1 MYRRRRSR
9 KASVRTIF
17 FLLVLLAFLIIWLP
31 SAWTRPLNN
40 VMQLLAPAED
50 ILNRVGHAAD
60 STLDDWSG
68 EPVPHQQFAEYQDAN
83 RHLTNTVVSLS
94 ARVAELEQLNRE
106 LTHLRDAG
114 FPREGRLIPAR
125 VLRRDAVA
133 WRDALLLDKGAASS
147 ARPDAP
153 VISRC
158 FVNIGAETGVTDGM
172 AVLAGEVLV
181 GRVLSSAPYTS
192 SVLLLSDTSHRMTVL
207 IGRMAENGWD
217 VLPAEF
223 LLQGVGRGRMI
234 IEDVDHKYI
243 EQGQIRPGDLVVSPP
258 GHSALPLAL
267 TIGRVVEIEPHS
279 ESPLLLYRLQ
289 VEPAAAYDQLA
300 SVYVVDTTPRSNG

>member
-1 MYRRRRSR
+1 
-9 KASVRTIF
+9 VI
-17 FLLVLLAFLIIWLP
+17 LAFLVIWLP

-50 ILNRVGHAAD
+50 LLTRVGHAAD
-60 STLDDWSG
+60 GALDDWSDR
-68 EPVPHQQFAEYQDAN
+68 PVPYEKFAESRHAN
-83 RHLTNTVVSLS
+83 QHLTNTVVSLS
-94 ARVAELEQLNRE
+94 ARVAELERLNRE
-106 LTHLRDAG
+106 LTRLRDAG

-133 WRDALLLDKGAASS
+133 WRDAVLLDKGAASS

-192 SVLLLSDTSHRMTVL
+192 SVLLLSDSSHRATVL
-207 IGRMAENGWD
+207 IGRMTEDSWD

-223 LLQGVGRGRMI
+223 LLQGVGRGRMV
-234 IEDVDHKYI
+234 IEDVDHNYI

-258 GHSALPLAL
+258 GHAALPLAL

-279 ESPLLLYRLQ
+279 QSPLLLYRLH
-289 VEPAAAYDQLA
+289 VEPAADYDELA
-300 SVYVVDTTPRSNG
+300 GVYIVDTTPDSNG